1 MYSRYKILF
10 AVLIAMIA
18 SPVCADNLLQGDA
31 NISIT
36 SDTAL
41 NAKNIAFDEAR
52 RQVLYDVL
60 QQYADKDALK
70 QIIKDTPTTNIASM
84 VSSSGIVDEKTS
96 STTYSAKISI
106 IFEGKAVRAWL
117 AENDVQNWLPD
128 TTRQDLFSVVVE
140 LSDKLPQWIELSD
153 IARSEN
159 IKIQPQ
165 KISGNNINFV
175 VPLASRGAFTIA
187 LREHGWKYI
196 DQDGILHIWKK
207 K

>member
-1 MYSRYKILF
+1 M
-10 AVLIAMIA
+10 VV
-18 SPVCADNLLQGDA
+18 SPVCAGTLLRGDA

-70 QIIKDTPTTNIASM
+70 QVIKTAPTAKVAGL

-106 IFEGKAVRAWL
+106 VFEETAVQAWL
-117 AENDVQNWLPD
+117 AENNVQNWLPD
-128 TTRQDLFSVVVE
+128 TSKQDSFSVIVE
-140 LSDKLPQWIELSD
+140 LSDKLPQWIELNN

-165 KISGNNINFV
+165 KISGNNINIV
-175 VPLASRGAFTIA
+175 VPTESRGAFTIA
-187 LREHGWKYI
+187 LRERGWKYA
-196 DQDGILHIWKK
+196 DTDGALRIWK
-207 K
+207 

>member
-1 MYSRYKILF
+1 MYNINKILF
-10 AVLIAMIA
+10 TVLLSMVV
-18 SPVCADNLLQGDA
+18 SPVCAGTLLRGDA

-70 QIIKDTPTTNIASM
+70 QVIKTAPTAKVAGL

-106 IFEGKAVRAWL
+106 VFEETAVQAWL
-117 AENDVQNWLPD
+117 AENNIQNWLPD
-128 TTRQDLFSVVVE
+128 TSKQDSFSVIVE
-140 LSDKLPQWIELSD
+140 LSDKLPQWIELNN

-165 KISGNNINFV
+165 KISGNNINIV
-175 VPLASRGAFTIA
+175 VPTESRGAFTIA
-187 LREHGWKYI
+187 LRERGWKYT
-196 DQDGILHIWKK
+196 DQDGILRIWKK

>member
-1 MYSRYKILF
+1 M
-10 AVLIAMIA
+10 VV
-18 SPVCADNLLQGDA
+18 SPVCAGTLLRGDA

-70 QIIKDTPTTNIASM
+70 QVIKTAPTAKVAGL

-106 IFEGKAVRAWL
+106 VFEETAVQAWL
-117 AENDVQNWLPD
+117 AENNVQNWLPD
-128 TTRQDLFSVVVE
+128 TSKQDSFSVIVE
-140 LSDKLPQWIELSD
+140 LSDKLPQWIELNN

-159 IKIQPQ
+159 IQPQ
-165 KISGNNINFV
+165 KISGNNINIV
-175 VPLASRGAFTIA
+175 VPTESRGAFTIA
-187 LREHGWKYI
+187 LRERGWKYT
-196 DQDGILHIWKK
+196 DQDGILRIWKK

>member
-1 MYSRYKILF
+1 
-10 AVLIAMIA
+10 MIV
-18 SPVCADNLLQGDA
+18 SPVCAASLLQGDA

-52 RQVLYDVL
+52 RQILYDAL

-70 QIIKDTPTTNIASM
+70 QVIKTAPAANVAGL

-96 STTYSAKISI
+96 STTYSAKISVA
-106 IFEGKAVRAWL
+106 FEETAVQAWL
-117 AENDVQNWLPD
+117 AENNIQNWLPD
-128 TTRQDLFSVVVE
+128 TSKQDSFSVIVE
-140 LSDKLPQWIELSD
+140 LSDKLPQWIELNN

-165 KISGNNINFV
+165 KISGNNINIV
-175 VPLASRGAFTIA
+175 VPTESRGAFTIA
-187 LREHGWKYI
+187 LRERGWKYT
-196 DQDGILHIWKK
+196 DQDGILRIWKK

>member
-1 MYSRYKILF
+1 MYNIKKILF
-10 AVLIAMIA
+10 TVLLSMVV
-18 SPVCADNLLQGDA
+18 SPVCAGTLLRGDA

-70 QIIKDTPTTNIASM
+70 QVIKTAPTAKVAGL

-106 IFEGKAVRAWL
+106 VFEGTAVQAWL
-117 AENDVQNWLPD
+117 AENNVQNWLPD
-128 TTRQDLFSVVVE
+128 TSKQDSFSVIVE
-140 LSDKLPQWIELSD
+140 LSDKLPQWIELNN

-165 KISGNNINFV
+165 KISGNNINIV
-175 VPLASRGAFTIA
+175 VPTESRGAFTIA
-187 LREHGWKYI
+187 LRERGWKYT
-196 DQDGILHIWKK
+196 DQDGILRIWKK

>member
-1 MYSRYKILF
+1 M
-10 AVLIAMIA
+10 VV
-18 SPVCADNLLQGDA
+18 SPVCAGTLLRGDA

-60 QQYADKDALK
+60 QQYADKDALR
-70 QIIKDTPTTNIASM
+70 QIIKTAPTAKVAGL

-106 IFEGKAVRAWL
+106 VFEETAVQAWL
-117 AENDVQNWLPD
+117 AENNVQNWLPD
-128 TTRQDLFSVVVE
+128 TSKQDSFSVIVE
-140 LSDKLPQWIELSD
+140 LSDKLPQWIELNN

-165 KISGNNINFV
+165 KISGNNINIV
-175 VPLASRGAFTIA
+175 VPTESRGAFTIA
-187 LREHGWKYI
+187 LRERGWKYT
-196 DQDGILHIWKK
+196 DQDGILRIWKK

>member
-1 MYSRYKILF
+1 MYNINKILF
-10 AVLIAMIA
+10 TVLLSMVV
-18 SPVCADNLLQGDA
+18 SPVCAGTLLRGDA

-70 QIIKDTPTTNIASM
+70 QVIKTAPTAKVAGL

-106 IFEGKAVRAWL
+106 VFEETAVQAWL
-117 AENDVQNWLPD
+117 AENNVQNWLPD
-128 TTRQDLFSVVVE
+128 TSKQDSFSVIVE
-140 LSDKLPQWIELSD
+140 LSDKLPQWIELNN

-165 KISGNNINFV
+165 KISGNNINIV
-175 VPLASRGAFTIA
+175 VPTESRGAFTIA
-187 LREHGWKYI
+187 LRERGWKYT
-196 DQDGILHIWKK
+196 DQDGILRIWKK

>member
-1 MYSRYKILF
+1 M
-10 AVLIAMIA
+10 VV
-18 SPVCADNLLQGDA
+18 SPVCAGTLLRGDA

-70 QIIKDTPTTNIASM
+70 QVIKTAPATKVAGL

-106 IFEGKAVRAWL
+106 VFEETAVQAWL
-117 AENDVQNWLPD
+117 AENNVQNWLPD
-128 TTRQDLFSVVVE
+128 TSKQDSFSVIVE
-140 LSDKLPQWIELSD
+140 LSDKLPQWIELNN

-165 KISGNNINFV
+165 KISGNNINIV
-175 VPLASRGAFTIA
+175 VPTESRGAFTIA
-187 LREHGWKYI
+187 LRERGWKYT
-196 DQDGILHIWKK
+196 DQDGILRIWKK

>member
-1 MYSRYKILF
+1 M
-10 AVLIAMIA
+10 VV
-18 SPVCADNLLQGDA
+18 SPVCAGTLLRGDA
-31 NISIT
+31 TISIT

-70 QIIKDTPTTNIASM
+70 QVIKTAPTANVAGL

-106 IFEGKAVRAWL
+106 VFEETAVQAWL
-117 AENDVQNWLPD
+117 AENNIQNWLPD
-128 TTRQDLFSVVVE
+128 TSKQDSFSVIVE
-140 LSDKLPQWIELSD
+140 LSDKLPQWIELNN

-165 KISGNNINFV
+165 KISGNNINIV
-175 VPLASRGAFTIA
+175 VPTESRGAFTIA
-187 LREHGWKYI
+187 LRERGWKYT
-196 DQDGILHIWKK
+196 DQDGILRIWKK

>member
-1 MYSRYKILF
+1 M
-10 AVLIAMIA
+10 VV
-18 SPVCADNLLQGDA
+18 SPVCAGTLLRGDA

-70 QIIKDTPTTNIASM
+70 QVIKTAPTAKVAGL

-106 IFEGKAVRAWL
+106 VFEETAVQAWL
-117 AENDVQNWLPD
+117 AENNVQNWLPD
-128 TTRQDLFSVVVE
+128 TSKQDSFSVIVE
-140 LSDKLPQWIELSD
+140 LSDKLPQWIELNN

-165 KISGNNINFV
+165 KISGNNINIV
-175 VPLASRGAFTIA
+175 VPTESRGAFTIA
-187 LREHGWKYI
+187 LRERGWKYT
-196 DQDGILHIWKK
+196 DQDGILRIWKK

>member
-1 MYSRYKILF
+1 M
-10 AVLIAMIA
+10 VV
-18 SPVCADNLLQGDA
+18 SPVCAGTLLRGDA

-70 QIIKDTPTTNIASM
+70 QVIKTAPTANVAGL

-106 IFEGKAVRAWL
+106 VFEEAAVQAWL
-117 AENDVQNWLPD
+117 AENNIQNWLPD
-128 TTRQDLFSVVVE
+128 ISKQDSFSVIVE
-140 LSDKLPQWIELSD
+140 LSDKLPQWIELNN

-165 KISGNNINFV
+165 KISGNNINIV
-175 VPLASRGAFTIA
+175 VPTESRGAFTIA
-187 LREHGWKYI
+187 LRERGWKYT
-196 DQDGILHIWKK
+196 DQDGILRIWKK